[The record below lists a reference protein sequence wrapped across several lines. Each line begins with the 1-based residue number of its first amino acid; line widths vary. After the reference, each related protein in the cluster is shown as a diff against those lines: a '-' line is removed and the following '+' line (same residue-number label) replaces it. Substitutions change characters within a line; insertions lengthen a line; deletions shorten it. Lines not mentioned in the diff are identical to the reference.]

1 MVGKKKLSCLM
12 AFLVSLSFLGGCKNI
27 GASQSQK
34 TLKDKKIINIG
45 ISQFVEHPALESAR
59 KGFMDALK
67 SKGYEENKNIK
78 VDFQNAQGD
87 MATTQTIAQN
97 FASKNEDL
105 IFAIA
110 TPCAQSAFNVIKEK
124 PILIT
129 AVTDPVQSGLVKSL
143 EVPSTN
149 VTGTSDSVS
158 IDKQLQLIKDI
169 IPRAKTIGVVYNTS
183 EKNSEL
189 QVKDI
194 KKAAEKFGFN
204 IKTSGVT
211 NVNEVA
217 QSLNSIVGKIDV
229 LYVPTDNTIVSS
241 MPLVVNEC
249 YKRNIPII
257 GAESAHVKAGA
268 VAANGIDYYKLG
280 FQTGI
285 MAVDIINGKNVE
297 EMSIQTS
304 KDTSTVINKDAC
316 EKLNISIPKELEEK
330 AQIVTGGVH

>member
-1 MVGKKKLSCLM
+1 MVGKKKLSCLIALLM
-12 AFLVSLSFLGGCKNI
+12 SSLFLGGCNNI
-27 GASQSQK
+27 VASQSQK

-87 MATTQTIAQN
+87 MATAQTIAQN
-97 FASKNEDL
+97 FASKDEDL

-143 EVPSTN
+143 EKPSTN
-149 VTGTSDSVS
+149 VTGTSDNVS
-158 IDKQLQLIKDI
+158 IDKQLQLIKEM
-169 IPRAKTIGVVYNTS
+169 IPQAKTIGVVYNTS

-189 QVKDI
+189 QVENM
-194 KKAAEKFGFN
+194 KKAAQEFGFN

-217 QSLNSIVGKIDV
+217 QSLNSLVGKIDV
-229 LYVPTDNTIVSS
+229 LYVPTDNTVVSS

-268 VAANGIDYYKLG
+268 VATNGIDYYKLG

-285 MAVDIINGKNVE
+285 MAVDVIEGKKVA
-297 EMSIQTS
+297 EMPVQTS
-304 KDTSTVINKDAC
+304 KDTNTVINKDAC
-316 EKLNISIPKELEEK
+316 KKLNISIPKDIEEK
-330 AQIVTGGVH
+330 AQIITGGVQ